1 MVMIHYNIH
10 VKGGGQLMI
19 AIMADSHDNLPVI
32 REAVE
37 LLNREKVDMVIH
49 AGDLISPFTAKDFKE
64 LKMPFEAIFGNNDGE
79 RDGLRVAY
87 SSICNLSDFKALEV
101 DGVSIAMIH
110 GHQEELVDCLAT
122 CGKYDVVVRGHSH
135 QPSIEKKK
143 SLIINPGELCGYVS
157 GKRTFALLD
166 LDDLSHELVE
176 L

>member
-1 MVMIHYNIH
+1 
-10 VKGGGQLMI
+10 MI

-49 AGDLISPFTAKDFKE
+49 AGDLISPFTAKDFAE

-79 RDGLRVAY
+79 KDGLRVAY
-87 SSICNLSDFKALEV
+87 SNICDLSDFKTLEV

-110 GHQEELVDCLAT
+110 GHQEELVDCLAR

-135 QPSIEKKK
+135 QPSIKKK
-143 SLIINPGELCGYVS
+143 ESLIINPGELCGYVS